1 MRVRVPVTE
10 RALWCRDLAQAMVD
24 TDLSVDAAAR
34 LWGLDRSKVMQLLR
48 SDTVRRPT
56 QVMDWLGRQIS
67 GQQEAVD
74 NFPGPQRKLPSD

>member
-1 MRVRVPVTE
+1 MPVTE
-10 RALWCRDLAQAMVD
+10 RARWCRDLAQAMVD

-74 NFPGPQRKLPSD
+74 NLSSPPSSRPALDD